1 MSEMLPLAG
10 QHPQY
15 YDVYGLFLVYMEH
28 FRSHIQLS
36 GVHLV
41 VNGLVNGGLCE
52 GSEF

>member
-1 MSEMLPLAG
+1 MRCFHWLANI
-10 QHPQY
+10 HMWY

-36 GVHLV
+36 GVYLV